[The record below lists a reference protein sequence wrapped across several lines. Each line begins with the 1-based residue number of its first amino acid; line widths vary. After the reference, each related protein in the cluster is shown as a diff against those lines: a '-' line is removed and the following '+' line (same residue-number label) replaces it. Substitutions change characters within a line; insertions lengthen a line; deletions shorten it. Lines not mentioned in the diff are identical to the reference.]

1 MRSHVVFRVELGA
14 TLLGSR
20 IFTDYPYEWQPGAL
34 VLDGTLTRR
43 SPGSKHRQSLVA
55 GARCVEETANGTDC
69 AVWKKLVNVTIDGG
83 GIIDGQGTYL
93 LDITFF
99 FFFFFN
105 VTIDGGGIIDGQG
118 AYFLDIT
125 FFFFFFFN
133 LTLAFEPPQLTPL
146 LHMTCWVGDLCH
158 LTTTLGGVTGD
169 AWWWACD
176 AGSPSAQQ
184 RMDMV
189 QIFLCDGLVIRDLT
203 LRGSPVWTLHPTL
216 CNDVVVDAM
225 VIESGQFDDVPEYSG
240 HNVDGCDPDSCTNV
254 VISNSFVKAGDD
266 CVAISTAFTARP
278 GT

>member
-14 TLLGSR
+14 TLLGLR

-69 AVWKKLVNVTIDGG
+69 AVWKKLV
-83 GIIDGQGTYL
+83 
-93 LDITFF
+93 
-99 FFFFFN
+99 N

-203 LRGSPVWTLHPTL
+203 LRGSPAWTLHPTL